1 MKLFTGHLAGFAL
14 MFVFVFVII
23 SGAVM
28 IFPLLMAF
36 IAWDTSFIN
45 FDWESMF
52 PFIRINALI
61 SFIMGLSFTLSKD
74 GKAFAKGEYK

>member
-1 MKLFTGHLAGFAL
+1 MKHFTGHLIGFLL

-23 SGAVM
+23 SVAVM
-28 IFPLLMAF
+28 FFPLLMAF

-52 PFIRINALI
+52 PFIRINVLI